1 MRALIVD
8 NDRITRLIIS
18 RLLKKKLTDDILEA
32 ENGLDALKIIQ
43 ESNPEIIFLDI
54 SMPLMDGIETLE
66 IIRSNDKFKKLP
78 VIILSSNKDRVKIT
92 RLLELGISDYILKP
106 IDLTKAYEKIQTIF
120 ERIRNESKS
129 YQFFNFSNPYKDKL
143 LIIHPDS
150 DFLVNFNERF
160 SEIYNVI
167 FANNGNAG
175 YNFFVQHQPKIV
187 LLGQNIPV
195 ISENQLAT
203 KIRAVDPK
211 HEIKIFQLSNESS
224 IKQTDL
230 IDGKIKFFNDVNVFI
245 KEFFSVVISGTN
257 LVKFLSNFCKKN
269 ISENILKTIISQI
282 KSFSHQS
289 IKVLNF
295 ETLSTFPTDVSFTVD
310 YTDKERKVT
319 IVIGLITGMNEI
331 LKLGEYHYGNIIKLD
346 TEFIKTIDIFLRNT
360 LDIIV
365 AQLIDLLELKL
376 QKSEIKYRNKNESN
390 ISTNQL
396 FTIPLLLNE
405 TEKILMVFD
414 ITEYID
420 E

>member
-78 VIILSSNKDRVKIT
+78 VIILSSNKDREKIT

-150 DFLVNFNERF
+150 DFLVNCNERF

-175 YNFFVQHQPKIV
+175 YNFFVQYQPKIV

-230 IDGKIKFFNDVNVFI
+230 IDGKIKFFDDVNVFI

-365 AQLIDLLELKL
+365 AQLIDLMELKL